1 MMQQILLADDNSES
15 RSALRL
21 MLHTHLGIQSMT
33 EARDM
38 EHVWAI
44 VEDAPPDCV
53 ILDWEL
59 PGRPARGRVSVLK
72 LLAPKLKII
81 AISARPEA
89 SQEAWL
95 EEVDAFISKTE
106 PPDQMI
112 ETIRE
117 ILAASDNKISD
128 QTTGGQYE

>member
-1 MMQQILLADDNSES
+1 MRQPILIADDNAES

-21 MLHTHLGIQSMT
+21 MLQTRLGVQSIT

-81 AISARPEA
+81 AISARPESRA
-89 SQEAWL
+89 DAL
-95 EEVDAFISKTE
+95 ADEVDAFISKTE

-112 ETIRE
+112 ETIRK
-117 ILAASDNKISD
+117 ILTAP
-128 QTTGGQYE
+128 G

>member
-1 MMQQILLADDNSES
+1 MMQHLLLADDNAKS

-21 MLHTHLGIQSMT
+21 MLQTRLDIQSIT
-33 EARDM
+33 QARDM

-72 LLAPKLKII
+72 LLAPQLKVI
-81 AISARPEA
+81 AIRARPESRA
-89 SQEAWL
+89 DAL
-95 EEVDAFISKTE
+95 ADEVDAFISKTE
-106 PPDQMI
+106 PPD
-112 ETIRE
+112 RLLE
-117 ILAASDNKISD
+117 IIHQVISK
-128 QTTGGQYE
+128 